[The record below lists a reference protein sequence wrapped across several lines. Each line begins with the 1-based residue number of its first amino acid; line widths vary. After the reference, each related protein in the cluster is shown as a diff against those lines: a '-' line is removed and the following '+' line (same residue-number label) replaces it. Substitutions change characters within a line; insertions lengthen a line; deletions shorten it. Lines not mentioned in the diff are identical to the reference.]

1 MCMYMHIY
9 ISVCPIFWLQSY
21 VLESA
26 FNIPLSE
33 WISVAMFTHL
43 SQCFHSTSSICLL
56 CVAQWSLVVRAT

>member
-1 MCMYMHIY
+1 MCMCMH

-43 SQCFHSTSSICLL
+43 SQWFHSPSSMYLWY
-56 CVAQWSLVVRAT
+56 VVQWSLVVGAT